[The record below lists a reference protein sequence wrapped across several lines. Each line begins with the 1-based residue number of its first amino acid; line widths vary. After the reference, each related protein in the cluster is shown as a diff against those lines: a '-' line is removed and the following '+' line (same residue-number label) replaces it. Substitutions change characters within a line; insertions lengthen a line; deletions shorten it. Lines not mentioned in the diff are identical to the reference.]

1 MRLGYLDLQVY
12 LEGMEITRFV
22 SEYEITFNKQTSPR
36 ATLIL
41 KQGPADKKHFNKVS
55 FGTLVHIFF
64 RDPSNKEHHDKYHLM
79 YEGMLIDKGAAFD
92 GVAESA
98 ELKFKGIG
106 KILDDSTFTKVADKN
121 GAMIDTFASDI
132 LYVNMGLKSYSG
144 IEIDRRIEALRK
156 ENEQKEEELKK
167 LKEKEKAGDL
177 SNGEKIRIFGI
188 PIGIAQNNAEIA
200 ELEKSKS
207 NGGGTSYG
215 VITNPSNIAQE
226 YVTGD
231 LWQNLKEKGKGYA
244 DLIKMLLESMTINS
258 PYFKIIEESMRYLD
272 QFVIYGHDSI
282 KGILDDISAFKS
294 SYLQSMSDPASLISY
309 RSLLGMYLKYNFL
322 KHVEVGLPLYDGK
335 RPVQSMI
342 IPDMDYTAPPVCN
355 VIYPDEFNSYTL
367 RENYDSE
374 ITRARI
380 TGPSIDIG
388 SQFFEK
394 GGSTIPVFLSPSN
407 QLTFGPISSYGM
419 KDSDRKIQTYLKFTK
434 EEMYR
439 GVNAHTSA
447 GDVFEF
453 AWIKTDTPTVKQAK
467 LFYTDDTLLDPDE
480 ITDLINKDYQ
490 AMYRY
495 VCDHTYLM
503 KRLKARGT
511 GQITVNHFN
520 PSWIMGVPGLI
531 ITEESGPILAMF
543 DSVTLA
549 GSANGSCRSTISFS
563 NPRYIDD
570 LIPMDYSIPEWYH
583 PDFKKGNIGST
594 FYKKFG
600 TNSIVDAMKTLQV
613 PGDTSPMKGKMKF
626 DTSIET
632 AAKLISNN
640 FFKDGKKLTS
650 TDRAFVE
657 KDAYI
662 EYIYRGKYKWHYREG
677 YKVDAFNIAA
687 RAALSKDGSPANF
700 GYLQCPF
707 VLERGQ
713 AVKEWLGLLNE
724 LKIFPI
730 PEGTGDERMTDAE
743 KESLGVEY
751 TPRYEKP
758 VEEEKQTGAAGAI
771 GGKVKDNGVIPFA
784 SAVGGEANFETGHPV
799 DSAHPHSPYD
809 GSDYLNKEEVR
820 RFLDK
825 NDPQYGKRF
834 QFRQMRT
841 DISNIFETVM
851 VSEPRTVWPC
861 LWGHIRDNVP
871 GDYRSS
877 TRKHDGVDIGT
888 LSGEEKNRK
897 IYAILSGKVTCIKQ
911 DGPDNKIG
919 GGRMIQIDHG
929 KYKSTYM
936 HLKEVC
942 VKYNDTVQ
950 QGQVIGIM
958 GDTGCSDKTGR
969 SVHLH
974 FEVMKKDSNG
984 RFILDHCL
992 KYLSDKVFTK

>member
-1 MRLGYLDLQVY
+1 MKLGYLELQVY

-22 SEYEITFNKQTSPR
+22 SEYEITFNKQTSSR
-36 ATLIL
+36 ATLRL
-41 KQGPADKKHFNKVS
+41 KQDPSGKKFFSKVS

-64 RDPSNKEHHDKYHLM
+64 RDPANEKHYDKYHLM
-79 YEGMLIDKGAAFD
+79 YEGILMDKGAAFD

-98 ELKFKGIG
+98 ELKFKGVG
-106 KILDDSTFTKVADKN
+106 KILDDSTFTKVADRN

-144 IEIDRRIEALRK
+144 IEIDREIKKLQK
-156 ENEQKEEELKK
+156 ENEEKEAELQK
-167 LKEKEKAGDL
+167 LKEKDDL
-177 SNGEKIRIFGI
+177 SDGEKMHITGI
-188 PIGIAQNNAEIA
+188 SISIAQNNAKIA
-200 ELEKSKS
+200 ELEDNKKSGSTKA
-207 NGGGTSYG
+207 NHGI
-215 VITNPSNIAQE
+215 ITNPSNIAQE

-282 KGILDDISAFKS
+282 KDILDDISAFKA

-322 KHVEVGLPLYDGK
+322 KHVEVGLPLYDVEGR
-335 RPVQSMI
+335 RPVQSLI

-388 SQFFEK
+388 SPFFENS
-394 GGSTIPVFLSPSN
+394 GSTIPVFLSPSN

-467 LFYTDDTLLDPDE
+467 LFYSDDTLLDPDE

-503 KRLKARGT
+503 KRLKARGA

-563 NPRYIDD
+563 NPRYRND
-570 LIPMDYSIPEWYH
+570 LIPMDYSVPEWYH
-583 PDFKKGNIGST
+583 SDFRKGNIGST

-600 TNSIVDAMKTLQV
+600 TTSIVDAMKTMQV
-613 PGDTSPMKGKMKF
+613 SGDNSPMKGKMKF
-626 DTSIET
+626 DTSIEK
-632 AAKLISNN
+632 AAELISDN
-640 FFKDGKKLTS
+640 FFKHGKKLTS

-662 EYIYRGKYKWHYREG
+662 EYIYRGRKEFEWYYREG
-677 YKVDAFNIAA
+677 YKVNAFNIAA
-687 RAALSKDGSPANF
+687 RAALAKEGSPANF

-707 VLERGQ
+707 VLERGK

-724 LKIFPI
+724 LQIFPI
-730 PEGTGDERMTDAE
+730 PEGTGDERMTAEE

-758 VEEEKQTGAAGAI
+758 EEEGKAGVLW
-771 GGKVKDNGVIPFA
+771 GKVIDKGVIPFEQA
-784 SAVGGEANFETGHPV
+784 TGGDFETGHPGKN
-799 DSAHPHSPYD
+799 D
-809 GSDYLNKEEVR
+809 GSDYLDPDEVK
-820 RFLDK
+820 RFRDK
-825 NDPQYGKRF
+825 DDANYGKRF
-834 QFRQMRT
+834 LFKAMRA
-841 DISNIFETVM
+841 NIASIFDTVKNT
-851 VSEPRTVWPC
+851 EPHTVWPC
-861 LWGHIRDNVP
+861 LFGHITDNVP
-871 GDYRSS
+871 GQGRDSNTRS
-877 TRKHDGVDIGT
+877 HDGVDIGT
-888 LSGEEKNRK
+888 FSPDDKNRR
-897 IYAILSGKVTCIKQ
+897 IYSISPGKVTCIKK
-911 DGPDNKIG
+911 DPKAVG
-919 GGRMIQIDHG
+919 GGRMMQIDHG

-958 GDTGCSDKTGR
+958 GDTGCSDKTGK

-974 FEVMKKDSNG
+974 FEVMKKDSKG

-992 KYLSDKVFTK
+992 KYLSDKVFQ